1 MANTGSLLSRHLPNG
16 TSTYYTYGALGRLA
30 SETDAISKWAY
41 STYDAAGIP
50 RREKFTTD
58 GTDGHG

>member
-1 MANTGSLLSRHLPNG
+1 LGRGIADMANTGSLLSRHLRNG
-16 TSTYYTYGALGRLA
+16 TSTYYTY
-30 SETDAISKWAY
+30 E
-41 STYDAAGIP
+41 AAGIP